1 MTKILRGRRPS
12 AAGILA
18 FAALFAALSV
28 GAYAG
33 SQLPR
38 NSVGSKQLKPEAV
51 KAGDLANGAVSDA
64 KIANGG
70 AVAKAF
76 GRVNYNAN
84 DPNPTPVLSNS
95 RGINSVTEASDGV
108 DPQNGVV
115 CVDVARPFSVVL
127 ATGIDAPGAASPAAF
142 TSVSFGGGVLSC
154 PAGTDFRVSTY
165 DKLNSGPVAASFSV
179 VVF

>member
-1 MTKILRGRRPS
+1 MTRKWRGRRPS
-12 AAGILA
+12 AAGVLA
-18 FAALFAALSV
+18 LVALFAALSV

-33 SQLPR
+33 TQLPR
-38 NSVGSKQLKPEAV
+38 NSVGTKQIK
-51 KAGDLANGAVSDA
+51 NGAVTGPKIKNGAVTEA
-64 KIANGG
+64 KLAQGG
-70 AVAKAF
+70 AMAKAF

-84 DPNPTPVLSNS
+84 DPNPTPALSNS
-95 RGINSVTEASDGV
+95 RGITSVTEATDGV
-108 DPQNGVV
+108 SSQNGVV

-127 ATGIDAPGAASPAAF
+127 ATGIDAPGAASPAVF
-142 TSVSFGGGVLSC
+142 TSVSFGGGALSC

>member
-1 MTKILRGRRPS
+1 MKRILGGRRPS
-12 AAGILA
+12 VAGVLA

-38 NSVGSKQLKPEAV
+38 NSVGTKQLKAGAV
-51 KAGDLANGAVSDA
+51 TGPKIANGAVSDA
-64 KIANGG
+64 KLAQGG
-70 AVAKAF
+70 AIAKAF

-84 DPNPTPVLSNS
+84 DVNPTPVLSNS
-95 RGINSVTEASDGV
+95 RGIASVTEASDGV
-108 DPQNGVV
+108 SSQNGVV
-115 CVDVARPFSVVL
+115 CVDVTRPFSVVL

-142 TSVSFGGGVLSC
+142 TSVSFGGGALSC

-165 DKLNSGPVAASFSV
+165 DKTNPGTVAASFSV